1 MSLLKLT
8 VKVSFTAHLTLLLCL
23 LFFQNKKKL
32 FITFKLTSEVNRMAR
47 FGTTKH
53 ILLSREDV
61 NFPPLLLNF
70 SKSSFNLVTTP
81 SLKLCIEV
89 NSVSAHFKS
98 CWLIEIEKV
107 SCVLKQNICEKC
119 VWSVVGPGGSRE
131 RQLPYR
137 STGISR
143 TVPTFPKPAL
153 NPASGFTHLV
163 ILYGSISCSH
173 VLPGTIVH

>member
-1 MSLLKLT
+1 
-8 VKVSFTAHLTLLLCL
+8 
-23 LFFQNKKKL
+23 
-32 FITFKLTSEVNRMAR
+32 MAR

-98 CWLIEIEKV
+98 YRLIEIEKV
-107 SCVLKQNICEKC
+107 SCVLEQKHICEKC
-119 VWSVVGPGGSRE
+119 VWSVVGPGDQEDHGS
-131 RQLPYR
+131 PYR
-137 STGISR
+137 STSGSR
-143 TVPTFPKPAL
+143 TVFP
-153 NPASGFTHLV
+153 F
-163 ILYGSISCSH
+163 
-173 VLPGTIVH
+173 